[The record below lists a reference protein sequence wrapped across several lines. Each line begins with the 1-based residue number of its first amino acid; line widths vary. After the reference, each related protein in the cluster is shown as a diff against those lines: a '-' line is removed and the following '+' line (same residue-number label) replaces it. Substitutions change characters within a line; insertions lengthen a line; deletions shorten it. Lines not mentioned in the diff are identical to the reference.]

1 MLPAEVQG
9 ELSSGNQ
16 LSAGTIATAFALYK
30 QVLGPHG
37 VALQSPEEFAKKA
50 MQKSQEV
57 DDHKNAIQNLLNK
70 VNEVDQI
77 GRKKKVRYLDD
88 KALYDDAHPRI

>member
-1 MLPAEVQG
+1 
-9 ELSSGNQ
+9 
-16 LSAGTIATAFALYK
+16 
-30 QVLGPHG
+30 
-37 VALQSPEEFAKKA
+37 

-88 KALYDDAHPRI
+88 KALYDDAHPRV